1 MAPEQME
8 GSREIDHRADIYSL
22 GVILYEML
30 TGELPLGR
38 FALPSQKVQVDV
50 RLDQIVLRAL
60 EKEPEHR
67 YQHASELK
75 TDVETITST
84 GAPPPVAERRP
95 GRRRRR
101 RWRERDHS
109 GLVCAILSVVLFVVG
124 VIVPLLLLA
133 LLNPTVAGLTFAA
146 TQILASFFGVMG
158 RRYKVGR
165 YTAVG
170 AALVLIVLGG
180 VLAVWFLVFS

>member
-1 MAPEQME
+1 
-8 GSREIDHRADIYSL
+8 
-22 GVILYEML
+22 
-30 TGELPLGR
+30 
-38 FALPSQKVQVDV
+38 
-50 RLDQIVLRAL
+50 
-60 EKEPEHR
+60 
-67 YQHASELK
+67 
-75 TDVETITST
+75 
-84 GAPPPVAERRP
+84 
-95 GRRRRR
+95 
-101 RWRERDHS
+101 
-109 GLVCAILSVVLFVVG
+109 LVCAILSVVLFVVG